1 MVLSKKQDTAVME
14 ERHQTAQLS
23 QQLEVSAQSRVHKI
37 ILFFFFLFVFCLL
50 SKKEFSPLGR
60 ESNKE
65 QLF

>member
-37 ILFFFFLFVFCLL
+37 ILFFLFVCFLFVIQ
-50 SKKEFSPLGR
+50 ERVFSTG
-60 ESNKE
+60 
-65 QLF
+65 